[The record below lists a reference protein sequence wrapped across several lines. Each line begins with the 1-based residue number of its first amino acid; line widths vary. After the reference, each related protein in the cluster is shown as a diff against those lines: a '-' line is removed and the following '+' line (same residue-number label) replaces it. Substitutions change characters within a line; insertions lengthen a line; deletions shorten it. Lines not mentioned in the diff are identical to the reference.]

1 MFIEMKVI
9 KKYIPSLK
17 KDIDYIVGEKPQD
30 NFDMIDKSHG
40 DDIWF
45 NVQGFSVGHVVVNLF
60 GMNLDKKQR
69 RQIILQGAILCKQQS
84 TYYFMSNLA
93 VLYNNVNQL
102 VKSDNVG
109 ILISKNS
116 KIKII

>member
-1 MFIEMKVI
+1 MKVI

-17 KDIDYIVGEKPQD
+17 RDIEYIVGEVHQD
-30 NFDMIDKSHG
+30 NFDMVDKSHG

-45 NVQGFSVGHVVVNLF
+45 NVQGFSVGNVIVRIY
-60 GMNLDKKQR
+60 GMNLDKRQL

-84 TYYFMSNLA
+84 KYYFMSNLV
-93 VLYNNVNQL
+93 VLYNNVNKL
-102 VKSDNVG
+102 VKTESVG
-109 ILISKNS
+109 IFISKDS

>member
-1 MFIEMKVI
+1 MKII

-17 KDIDYIVGEKPQD
+17 KEIEYIVGEIPQD

-45 NVQGFSVGHVVVNLF
+45 NVQGFSVGNVVVNIYGL
-60 GMNLDKKQR
+60 NLTKKQL

-84 TYYFMSNLA
+84 KYYFMSNLA
-93 VLYNNVNQL
+93 VLYNNVNKL
-102 VKSDNVG
+102 VKTDNIGV
-109 ILISKNS
+109 IISKHS

>member
-1 MFIEMKVI
+1 MKII
-9 KKYIPSLK
+9 KKYIPTLK
-17 KDIDYIVGEKPQD
+17 KDVEYIVGEIPQD

-45 NVQGFSVGHVVVNLF
+45 NVQGFSVGNVVVRIY
-60 GMNLDKKQR
+60 GMNLDKKQL

-84 TYYFMSNLA
+84 KYYFMSNLV
-93 VLYNNVNQL
+93 VLYNSVNKL
-102 VKSDNVG
+102 VKTESIG
-109 ILISKNS
+109 IVISKDS